1 MAPTILLVDDQRD
14 ILRLLHSTL
23 DTLKI
28 KELEIIEAPSG
39 EEALLEVGRRRVD
52 LLVTDYLLPG
62 ITGIELLHKM
72 RVRYP
77 GVRVIL
83 ITGISDRKA
92 REEMLNAG
100 AVAMF
105 DKPIPLA
112 DFLDIVE
119 RSLGLVRTI
128 FPTETDARTEA
139 KRSRVS
145 DLLANFRQDIKAS
158 AVFLLNDRGL
168 VVARAG
174 DLRDSSLEV
183 SLVSA
188 LNAMF
193 SAGLKVAKSNRQEN
207 LDQYFVFNGG
217 DNDLILVPVDPSYA
231 LLLAGSGIAKRAVI
245 MDTVDALMAVRNEVG
260 KSLRSM
266 GVTAEFTKPP
276 PDPPQQKK
284 GKDAEHRAESTAPE
298 IEALLKDTGRIKVKQ
313 EEMDA
318 FWDQA
323 ARKHANRPTSAEVTN
338 LLCLG
343 AGAKRVRVMD
353 SPFAGISPASAYAAS
368 GIEAA
373 VRAAGGEMEVM
384 SPIKFARFQIPQGKN
399 IQAWELYRDVM
410 ETDVLIDVREL
421 RGSGIDYVQLDT
433 SRPLDFALLAYLS
446 ARAKRK

>member
-23 DTLKI
+23 DTLKLP
-28 KELEIIEAPSG
+28 ELEVIEAPSG
-39 EEALLEVGRRRVD
+39 EEALLQVVRRKVD

-62 ITGIELLHKM
+62 MSGIELMHKM
-72 RVRYP
+72 RVRHP
-77 GVRVIL
+77 DVRVIL
-83 ITGISDRKA
+83 VTGMTDRKA

-100 AVAMF
+100 AVAIF

-128 FPTETDARTEA
+128 FPTETDARSEA

-145 DLLANFRQDIKAS
+145 DLLANFRQDIKAN

-188 LNAMF
+188 LNAIF

-207 LDQYFVFNGG
+207 LDQFFVFNGG
-217 DNDLILVPVDPSYA
+217 DNDLLLMPVEPTYA
-231 LLLAGSGIAKRAVI
+231 LLLAGPSVRDHETL
-245 MDTVDALMAVRNEVG
+245 METVTAMKAVRDEVG

-266 GVTAEFTKPP
+266 GVTAELKLAQPASPTKRRAKTGELRSVPP
-276 PDPPQQKK
+276 
-284 GKDAEHRAESTAPE
+284 APE
-298 IEALLKDTGRIKVKQ
+298 MEALLNEAASKKVKP
-313 EEMDA
+313 EDMDA

-323 ARKHANRPTSAEVTN
+323 ASQHANKTNNPEVI
-338 LLCLG
+338 
-343 AGAKRVRVMD
+343 
-353 SPFAGISPASAYAAS
+353 PY
-368 GIEAA
+368 EQ
-373 VRAAGGEMEVM
+373 
-384 SPIKFARFQIPQGKN
+384 ARKMGLTPDEK
-399 IQAWELYRDVM
+399 
-410 ETDVLIDVREL
+410 
-421 RGSGIDYVQLDT
+421 
-433 SRPLDFALLAYLS
+433 
-446 ARAKRK
+446 

>member
-23 DTLKI
+23 DTLKLQ
-28 KELEIIEAPSG
+28 ELEIVEAPSG
-39 EEALLEVGRRRVD
+39 EEALLEIGRRKID

-62 ITGIELLHKM
+62 ISGIELMHKM
-72 RVRYP
+72 RVRTP
-77 GVRVIL
+77 DVRVIL
-83 ITGISDRKA
+83 ITGMTDRKA
-92 REEMLNAG
+92 RDEMLNAG
-100 AVAMF
+100 AVAIF

-145 DLLANFRQDIKAS
+145 DLLANFRQDIQAG

-188 LNAMF
+188 LNAIF
-193 SAGLKVAKSNRQEN
+193 SAGLKVAKSNRQEG
-207 LDQYFVFNGG
+207 LEQYFVFNGG
-217 DNDLILVPVDPSYA
+217 DNDLILMPIDPSYA
-231 LLLAGSGIAKRAVI
+231 LLLAGAGIANPVTVMDAVAAMRAVR
-245 MDTVDALMAVRNEVG
+245 DEVG

-266 GVTAEFTKPP
+266 GVTAELKQNSPP
-276 PDPPQQKK
+276 APQKK
-284 GKDAEHRAESTAPE
+284 KSKTGEFPGTPPE
-298 IEALLKDTGRIKVKQ
+298 PEMEALLKDAARSKVKP

-323 ARKHANRPTSAEVTN
+323 AQQHANKTT
-338 LLCLG
+338 
-343 AGAKRVRVMD
+343 D
-353 SPFAGISPASAYAAS
+353 PAVIPY
-368 GIEAA
+368 EQ
-373 VRAAGGEMEVM
+373 
-384 SPIKFARFQIPQGKN
+384 ARKMGLTPDK
-399 IQAWELYRDVM
+399 
-410 ETDVLIDVREL
+410 
-421 RGSGIDYVQLDT
+421 
-433 SRPLDFALLAYLS
+433 
-446 ARAKRK
+446 K